1 MDMNKC
7 NYLLTVALLACIAC
21 TETKDNDV
29 IPEPDHALD
38 HFGKALVQV
47 EQFTNELEFIS
58 RASLAGKPELFGAC
72 ATIVTGTD
80 GGFTTYDV
88 AFTNTTCADD
98 KVRDGVLLIAVNPE
112 NQNVIIQTT
121 SLITDGI
128 KFEGVYLFTP
138 VTENAVNYTGLVV
151 NGGKITAASGNW
163 FSFTSTKK
171 YQWKEGTGTAEIQ
184 DDVLEISS
192 GEYFMTLQDHGL
204 CQLEIESPLRIH
216 YSCDQRE
223 LLPVSGRVMV
233 ESLQTTTH
241 VNFGNGQC
249 TGIPTQQ

>member
-1 MDMNKC
+1 MNKR
-7 NYLLTVALLACIAC
+7 NYLLIVALLTCIAC
-21 TETKDNDV
+21 TETKDND
-29 IPEPDHALD
+29 ITPEPGHTLD

-58 RASLAGKPELFGAC
+58 RASLAGKPELFGEC

-88 AFTNTTCADD
+88 TFNNTACTDG
-98 KVRDGVLLIAVNPE
+98 KVRGGVLLIAVNPE
-112 NQNVIIQTT
+112 NLNVIIQTT
-121 SLITDGI
+121 SLVTDGT
-128 KFEGVYLFTP
+128 KLEGVYSFTP
-138 VTENAVNYTGLVV
+138 LTENALNYTRLVV

-163 FSFTSTKK
+163 LSFTTTKK
-171 YQWKEGTGTAEIQ
+171 YQWKEGAGTTETG
-184 DDVLEISS
+184 DDVWEVSS

-204 CQLEIESPLRIH
+204 CQLEIELPLRIQ
-216 YSCDQRE
+216 YNCDQRE
-223 LLPVSGRVMV
+223 LLPVSGRVLV

-249 TGIPTQQ
+249 TGVPTQQ